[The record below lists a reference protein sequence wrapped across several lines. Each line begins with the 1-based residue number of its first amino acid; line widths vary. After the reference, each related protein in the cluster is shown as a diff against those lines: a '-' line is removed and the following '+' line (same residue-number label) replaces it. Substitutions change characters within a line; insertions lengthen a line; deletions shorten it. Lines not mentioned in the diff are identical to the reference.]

1 MTTTVLTQS
10 TSETILGGRMNMPMD
25 ANYLADAVILLRYYE
40 IKGEVR
46 QAISV
51 MKKRGGPRERIIR
64 DFKMKNGGIHAGVP
78 LCEFR
83 GVLTGVPVHDMV
95 EDNLGEENRP

>member
-1 MTTTVLTQS
+1 MTKTVLIQS
-10 TSETILGGRMNMPMD
+10 TSETIFGGQMIMPVD
-25 ANYLADAVILLRYYE
+25 TNYLADAVILLRYYE

-46 QAISV
+46 QAVSV
-51 MKKRGGPRERIIR
+51 MKKRGGSRERTIR
-64 DFKMKNGGIHAGVP
+64 DLKMKNGGIYAGVP

-83 GVLTGVPVHDMV
+83 GMLTGMPVHEKV